1 MKSIITP
8 NIVEP
13 KDSNCLV
20 LLYIFQQKCVVWRK
34 EAEKLYTRVYILY
47 ISKVVISFF
56 VDEKLKNI
64 ERQELAHVHT
74 KMKTLASPVLRVQC
88 HPVDSP

>member
-1 MKSIITP
+1 MYF
-8 NIVEP
+8 E
-13 KDSNCLV
+13 
-20 LLYIFQQKCVVWRK
+20 
-34 EAEKLYTRVYILY
+34 EKKLKNDTHVYILY
-47 ISKVVISFF
+47 ISKVDISFF

-64 ERQELAHVHT
+64 EKQELASVHT